1 MVKFRISLGS
11 NFYEAK
17 QIERYVDDEFFAF
30 SRDNVFIAT
39 TNVGSGQSFT
49 RTITY
54 HPYSDGAS
62 KDGLYA

>member
-1 MVKFRISLGS
+1 MMS
-11 NFYEAK
+11 
-17 QIERYVDDEFFAF
+17 FFAF